1 MDGKRLGAGGG
12 GAADGAQVTRL
23 ERGLPAGELAKK
35 AKVALTPI
43 YGIESGLRQPRP
55 TTLRMALQAL
65 EKIPK
70 LPEI

>member
-1 MDGKRLGAGGG
+1 MAKAESWGERIHRA
-12 GAADGAQVTRL
+12 RL
-23 ERGLPAGELAKK
+23 ERGLPAGELARK
-35 AKVALTPI
+35 AKVALTTI

-55 TTLRMALQAL
+55 TTLRKILQAL